1 MLPQRRDLSPG
12 ERKEGKLMR
21 LISAFVMLGLL
32 MGASIGYANVLV
44 TGVSVTPNPT
54 GVNDSVTI
62 RLDGVV
68 NTVAAGQL
76 NCTGVEI
83 FFGDVNVPSTDP
95 TKPAG
100 SFVRFQPA
108 STASFPYYV
117 THQYTSVSMFTI
129 IASAVHLYNGKWYSC
144 ASNSQLAELTVLGDT
159 IQSIKSITPA
169 VVNQQT
175 SVVVKGLGSCSQN
188 VQVDWGDGGSS
199 TIAGP
204 VNLKVGG
211 VASHTYAT
219 TGTKTAKASGSVC
232 DGMVTTT
239 ISVALMNKPGQV
251 FDRNV
256 LQNLRNRLDR
266 FAQLPPPPA
275 IGGGPPNCPI
285 CAGLAQQIGLLDQS
299 GRALQAQSAAVVKDL
314 TVEGGKG
321 PARAPITSE
330 LVKQLDRYFM
340 LRTQLIQQYGRAG
353 GQTRQR

>member
-1 MLPQRRDLSPG
+1 
-12 ERKEGKLMR
+12 MR
-21 LISAFVMLGLL
+21 PISAFVMLGWL
-32 MGASIGYANVLV
+32 MGASISSANILV
-44 TGVSVTPNPT
+44 TGVSLSPNPI

-68 NTVAAGQL
+68 NTVSAGQL

-83 FFGDVNVPSTDP
+83 FFGDTTVPSTDP
-95 TKPAG
+95 YKPAG

-117 THQYTSVSMFTI
+117 THQYTSVGMFTI
-129 IASAVHLYNGKWYSC
+129 IASAVNLYNGHWYSC
-144 ASNSQLAELTVLGDT
+144 ASNSAIAELTVLGDT

-204 VNLKVGG
+204 VDLKVGG

-219 TGTKTAKASGSVC
+219 TGTKTVKASGSVC
-232 DGMVTTT
+232 DGMVMTS
-239 ISVALMNKPGQV
+239 ISVAFMNRPGQV
-251 FDRNV
+251 FDRTV
-256 LQNLRNRLDR
+256 LQSLRDRLDR
-266 FAQLPPPPA
+266 FMQLPPPPPF
-275 IGGGPPNCPI
+275 GGGPPNCPI
-285 CAGLAQQIGLLDQS
+285 CAGLAQQIGLLDQT
-299 GRALQAQSAAVVKDL
+299 GRALQAQSTAVVKDL
-314 TVEGGKG
+314 TVESGKG
-321 PARAPITSE
+321 PARAPIASE

-340 LRTQLIQQYGRAG
+340 LRTQLIQQYDKAG
-353 GQTRQR
+353 GQARQQRTK